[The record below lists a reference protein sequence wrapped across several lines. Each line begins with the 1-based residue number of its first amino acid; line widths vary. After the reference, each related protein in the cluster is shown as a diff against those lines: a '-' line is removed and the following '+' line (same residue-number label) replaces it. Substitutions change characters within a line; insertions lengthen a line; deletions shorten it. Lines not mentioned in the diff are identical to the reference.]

1 MFFFK
6 KKGKS
11 FALWLI
17 IILSI
22 ISVFHLYNGNFQK
35 EHAKISLSDFV
46 AQIEAEKVQ
55 EVTIKEQDIYGI
67 RKDGTEFSTHA
78 PRSFSAIPLLLEK
91 GVQFKAEPQDTSS
104 FTIFAIFQLIL
115 PLLFFGGI
123 LFFFFRQ
130 VQNNSGK
137 AIGFGKSRAKLSDPE
152 KSTIVFDDVAGI
164 DEAKKDLQEIVEFL
178 KEPQRFQKIGARVPK
193 GVLLVGPPGTG
204 KTLLAKAIAGEAKV
218 PFFSI
223 SGSDFVEI
231 FVGVGASRVRDLFA
245 QAKQSAPCIV
255 FIDEIDAVGRHRGV
269 GIGGGNDEREQT
281 LNQLLVEMDG
291 FDKREE
297 VIVVAATNR
306 ADVLDPALLRPGRF
320 DRQISVGLLDIRGR
334 EKVLRVHLKNVQIS
348 NDVNPLIIA
357 RGTPGFSG
365 AELANLVNEAALRA
379 AQRHAL
385 KVEMKDLERT
395 RDKMIMGPERRFA
408 VSEEEKR
415 LTAYH
420 EAGHAVVAYHSPGSN
435 PIYKATIEHRG
446 ESLGMVVRLPEDDQ
460 LFISKKKLDADMAV
474 AMGGRAAE
482 EMIFGKES
490 VTTGAAS
497 DFQMATK
504 LARNMVVNW
513 GMSDALG
520 PIAYGK
526 QSHGDQDLSDEL
538 TNRID
543 EEVRRIVEASCL
555 QAKNILSK
563 HREHLD
569 LLASALLK
577 YETLTGEDVK
587 KLFTTGN
594 MDFKEEELK
603 ALEALEKKSSAAAAS
618 SAVSKKKRERKN
630 KKDSTKNP
638 PVENISTE
646 PHMG

>member
-1 MFFFK
+1 MFYFK

-11 FALWLI
+11 LALWVI
-17 IILSI
+17 IILCIVSI
-22 ISVFHLYNGNFQK
+22 FHLYNGSFQK
-35 EHAKISLSDFV
+35 EHVRISLSEFV

-67 RKDGTEFSTHA
+67 KKDGTEFSTHA
-78 PRSFSAIPLLLEK
+78 PRSFSPVSLLLEK
-91 GVQFKAEPQDTSS
+91 GVPFRAEPQDTSS
-104 FTIFAIFQLIL
+104 FTIFALFQLIIQ
-115 PLLFFGGI
+115 LLVFGGI

-130 VQNNSGK
+130 MQSNSGK
-137 AIGFGKSRAKLSDPE
+137 AIGFGRSRAKLSDPE
-152 KSTIVFDDVAGI
+152 KSTVVFDDVAGI
-164 DEAKKDLQEIVEFL
+164 DEAKKDLQEVVEFL
-178 KEPQRFQKIGARVPK
+178 KHPERFQKIGARIPK
-193 GVLLVGPPGTG
+193 GVLLVGPPGSG

-245 QAKQSAPCIV
+245 QAKQSAPCII
-255 FIDEIDAVGRHRGV
+255 FIDEIDAVGRHRGI

-306 ADVLDPALLRPGRF
+306 ADVLDPALRRPGRF

-334 EKVLRVHLKNVQIS
+334 EAVLRTHIKNIQVAP
-348 NDVNPLIIA
+348 DVNTFVLA
-357 RGTPGFSG
+357 QGTQGFSG
-365 AELANLVNEAALRA
+365 ADLANLVNEAALRA
-379 AQRHAL
+379 AKRHAL
-385 KVEMKDLERT
+385 QVAMRDFEQS

-408 VSEEEKR
+408 IKEEEKR

-420 EAGHAVVAYHSPGSN
+420 EAGHAVVAYHSPNSN

-460 LFISKKKLDADMAV
+460 LFISKKKLEADMAV

-504 LARNMVVNW
+504 LARNMVVHW
-513 GMSDALG
+513 GMSDTLG
-520 PIAYGK
+520 PISYGK
-526 QSHGDQDLSDEL
+526 QSHGDQDLSDDL
-538 TNRID
+538 NNRID
-543 EEVRRIVEASCL
+543 EEVRRIVEASCT
-555 QAKNILSK
+555 QAKKILSQ

-569 LLASALLK
+569 LLAEALLK
-577 YETLTGEDVK
+577 YETLTGEEVK
-587 KLFTTGN
+587 KLFTTGS
-594 MDFKEEELK
+594 MDFKEKELK
-603 ALEALEKKSSAAAAS
+603 ELEKDASAPPPDSSA
-618 SAVSKKKRERKN
+618 KTKQKKRKKTPQKN
-630 KKDSTKNP
+630 A
-638 PVENISTE
+638 PVENVSTA
-646 PHMG
+646 PHVG